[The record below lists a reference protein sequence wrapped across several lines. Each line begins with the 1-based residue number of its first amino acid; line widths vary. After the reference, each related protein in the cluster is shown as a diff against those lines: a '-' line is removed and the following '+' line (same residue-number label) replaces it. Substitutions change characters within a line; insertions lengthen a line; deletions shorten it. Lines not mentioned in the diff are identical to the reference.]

1 MQRGEKGEGKSV
13 SLLSWNWRNQQC
25 EMMMM
30 MMMIQCKWMVGRRGG
45 LRPWMRK
52 KGSKNYK

>member
-30 MMMIQCKWMVGRRGG
+30 MIQCKWMGRRRGG